1 MVKKGFLEEVAFQL
15 RSEGTEEP
23 ALWGVGWGRVFQAE
37 ETAPARHWLDL
48 FGKLCARVKW
58 QRRKGQMQ
66 PERQTGLHT
75 SGLCRGLPKSW
86 LTSDNTE
93 QP

>member
-1 MVKKGFLEEVAFQL
+1 M
-15 RSEGTEEP
+15 
-23 ALWGVGWGRVFQAE
+23 FQAE